1 MSLVISNKNN
11 ISSNLKN
18 TMLLQENIKQIRL
31 IFFNWD
37 SLHARMNNHYEA
49 WSHKKKK
56 KRKRLED
63 TGNLLR
69 KNLQLKM
76 SVKPKLKAS

>member
-1 MSLVISNKNN
+1 
-11 ISSNLKN
+11 
-18 TMLLQENIKQIRL
+18 MLLQENIKQIRL

-56 KRKRLED
+56 KKHKRLED

-76 SVKPKLKAS
+76 SVKPKLKAI

>member
-18 TMLLQENIKQIRL
+18 KMLLQENIKQIRL

-56 KRKRLED
+56 KHKRLED

-76 SVKPKLKAS
+76 SVKPKLKAI

>member
-56 KRKRLED
+56 HKRLED

-69 KNLQLKM
+69 KNLQLKV
-76 SVKPKLKAS
+76 SVKPKLKAI